1 METLNS
7 SEGGRSGDDTGAA
20 LVEALSGFSN
30 HGAPMK
36 AVTVARSCAHPSMKL
51 CWTHHPHLAATSVT
65 PVAMTVPAGG
75 TRSADRGAV

>member
-36 AVTVARSCAHPSMKL
+36 AVLWREAAR
-51 CWTHHPHLAATSVT
+51 T
-65 PVAMTVPAGG
+65 PP
-75 TRSADRGAV
+75 